1 MIFTA
6 VALVQPR
13 IPDISLKLG
22 QKACHL
28 AGFFMRVPSSHEALK
43 KLLYSNPPKSSY
55 GVAPSDRPPK
65 KWRNH
70 FLEKPEPYN
79 RVLSSATRLAMR
91 LYEYRYTYT

>member
-65 KWRNH
+65 KMA
-70 FLEKPEPYN
+70 KPFFRE
-79 RVLSSATRLAMR
+79 TRALQSRTVFGNASC
-91 LYEYRYTYT
+91 YETL